1 MLVFLDGA
9 STTSNVKTVT
19 LNSNPPVPSVGRDL
33 TVMGWGDTDG
43 TFIWDDFTVPSDTLL
58 YIDVYIISNEECAAI
73 EGFDNGFYVNYSSLI
88 SGSMMFAK
96 RSNGQGSCQGDSG
109 RPMVIKGVDGATDV
123 QVGVVSWVAGTGCA
137 AADFPDVY
145 ALVSQAY
152 DWIQSEICKGSLDGS
167 EAGFD
172 CSSILTNPPISMPT
186 NLPIIPPTFP
196 PIIPPTNSPT
206 SSPRVKRKQ
215 QQTL

>member
-73 EGFDNGFYVNYSSLI
+73 EGFDNGFYVLQQFDI
-88 SGSMMFAK
+88 
-96 RSNGQGSCQGDSG
+96 GQHDVCQEVEWS
-109 RPMVIKGVDGATDV
+109 R
-123 QVGVVSWVAGTGCA
+123 
-137 AADFPDVY
+137 
-145 ALVSQAY
+145 
-152 DWIQSEICKGSLDGS
+152 
-167 EAGFD
+167 
-172 CSSILTNPPISMPT
+172 
-186 NLPIIPPTFP
+186 
-196 PIIPPTNSPT
+196 
-206 SSPRVKRKQ
+206 
-215 QQTL
+215 